1 MVEQILEVEEILLA
15 VSPKFLVGITKWM
28 VAGSVLGKLV
38 NRRRKDLKR
47 KKFSPQNDN
56 LELPVKF
63 HSGR

>member
-1 MVEQILEVEEILLA
+1 MVEQILGLEEILLA
-15 VSPKFLVGITKWM
+15 VSPKFLVGLTKWM

-47 KKFSPQNDN
+47 KKFSLQNDN